1 MSIDRSFAVSRCLR
15 GCARRQFLSYFK
27 KSRTVSTTILKNQ
40 DRTRGYLTQNPKI
53 ALFSMGLYKFLITS
67 KSQKQQV
74 VQALIFKIRHRT
86 GLMLQDFVSLHN

>member
-1 MSIDRSFAVSRCLR
+1 MFHDAYDGVLAGSFYLI
-15 GCARRQFLSYFK
+15 FK
-27 KSRTVSTTILKNQ
+27 KPCTVSTTILKTQ
-40 DRTRGYLTQNPKI
+40 DRTRGYLTQTPKI
-53 ALFSMGLYKFLITS
+53 ALFSMVVYKILITS